1 MSWNSASWKYIRF
14 RPRVLRPVES
24 VDTSCTILGS
34 KFSVPFIICPAGG
47 GKLANPLGEVLLTKA
62 AGKHNVLHWISNV
75 AGCTKEELAAARS
88 ANQNLYWQ
96 IYPKVDLTFSEEE
109 IRTAIAL
116 GYKGFALTVD
126 GVRIGKREHD
136 LRVTMAEDSLE
147 NEGEQEEE
155 EDADAHEGE
164 PTAVKR

>member
-1 MSWNSASWKYIRF
+1 MDR
-14 RPRVLRPVES
+14 

-62 AGKHNVLHWISNV
+62 AGKHQVLHWISNV
-75 AGCTKEELAAARS
+75 AGCTKEELAEARS

-96 IYPKVDLTFSEEE
+96 VYPKTDLKLSEEE
-109 IRTAIAL
+109 IKTAIAL

-126 GVRIGKREHD
+126 AVRIGKREYD
-136 LRVTMAEDSLE
+136 IRVTTAEDDLQGE
-147 NEGEQEEE
+147 EGADEEAEEE
-155 EDADAHEGE
+155 ADAHESA
-164 PTAVKR
+164 PTAVVRQ